1 MKNCDHL
8 DIFSSH
14 RKFHFQS
21 FTSIAKRCPL
31 AQFPQNFTDPSRPP
45 MTSSDPTYSLDP
57 LMTPNTQKDLMMM
70 GIKSATF
77 TSPVCLLCANFLNF
91 NQLHHSNRLKGKVAT
106 TLGLIFYLWRATE

>member
-8 DIFSSH
+8 DIFSSQ

-77 TSPVCLLCANFLNF
+77 TSPICLLCANFLNF
-91 NQLHHSNRLKGKVAT
+91 NQLLRSNRLKGKVAT